1 MTFLCYIIIKETWWY
16 MSLRVTWVH
25 VPRHAHTYLAQNK
38 LPSYFCKSELLFYVS
53 NIDFNRKK
61 RGVPESEPLKS
72 LIFKQDLG
80 QKPGEV

>member
-1 MTFLCYIIIKETWWY
+1 
-16 MSLRVTWVH
+16 
-25 VPRHAHTYLAQNK
+25 LAQNK